1 MIYPRLRFGV
11 HTIVVYLLL
20 SVALM
25 SHAQARDFP
34 PLSKLG
40 TLRGFER
47 PLVKIGSKTY
57 RLAPAARIFD
67 QENRLIQP
75 ASLIAGVKIIY
86 KLEAQTGYVHAIWLL
101 APGETVTIQQ

>member
-1 MIYPRLRFGV
+1 MIYLRLRFGV
-11 HTIVVYLLL
+11 RTYVLYLLL
-20 SVALM
+20 SLALM
-25 SHAQARDFP
+25 SHVQARDFP
-34 PLSKLG
+34 PLSKPG

-67 QENRLIQP
+67 QDNRLIQP
-75 ASLIAGVKIIY
+75 TTLDTGVKVVY

-101 APGETVTIQQ
+101 APDETVTIQQ